1 MARTKREARSAVVL
15 GGTGFLGRRIVRHLL
30 ECGFKVRSGSR
41 HPERAH
47 SIFGEAAVE
56 AVRADVTDELSLN
69 AALARCANVVNAVSL
84 YVEHGELTFD
94 AIHVRAAARV
104 ARVARDVGISQLVH
118 ISGIGSD
125 PLSNSDYISARGRG
139 ENAVREAFP
148 GVTII
153 RPAVMVGPD
162 DAFLTTVARLAR
174 LSPVYPLFGSGKT
187 RLQPVHVEDVAEAV
201 ARVLDRRD
209 SAPCY
214 ELGGPRVYLY
224 RELVKTIARQSSAH
238 TLPVPM
244 PFVVWSVMARLAEQM
259 PSVPLTRNQVEL
271 MRHDNVAAADFPGF
285 EQLGIEPA
293 AVEDVVQKLR
303 DRETER

>member
-1 MARTKREARSAVVL
+1 MLVL
-15 GGTGFLGRRIVRHLL
+15 GGTGFLGRRVVRHLL
-30 ECGFKVRSGSR
+30 RRGFEVRSGSR

-47 SIFGEAAVE
+47 SIFGKAAVE
-56 AVRADVTDELSLN
+56 AIRADVTDEVSLN
-69 AALARCANVVNAVSL
+69 AALARSANVINAVSL
-84 YVEHGELTFD
+84 YVEHGEQTFD

-104 ARVARDVGISQLVH
+104 ARVARDVGMRQLVH

-125 PLSNSDYISARGRG
+125 PLSRSDYISARGRG

-148 GVTII
+148 GATIV

-162 DAFLTTVARLAR
+162 DAFLTTIARLVR
-174 LSPVYPLFGSGKT
+174 LLPVYPLFGDGKT

-201 ARVLDRRD
+201 ARVLDSGD

-224 RELVKTIARQSSAH
+224 RDLVKTVARQSSAH
-238 TLPVPM
+238 TVTVPI
-244 PFVVWSVMARLAEQM
+244 PFVFWSMIARLAEEL

-271 MRHDNVAAADFPGF
+271 MRRDNVAAADLPGF
-285 EQLGIEPA
+285 AQLAIEPA
-293 AVEDVVQKLR
+293 AIEDAIQEMLDQKSQR
-303 DRETER
+303 